1 MTEALPDPFAAFRL
15 DGRTALVTGARREI
29 GRAIALALGG
39 AGARVAVHH
48 TGSAEETAD
57 ADGVVA
63 QLGATKLPGPAA
75 SAAFAA
81 DFSAPGAGASLAGAV
96 LAAFGRVDIVVLNA
110 SVEIAQPF
118 EQVTGAAFDTQIAV
132 NLRATLDLLQALV
145 PAMAARGW
153 GRVLTIGSV
162 QESWPMPSMLVY
174 AGSKAAQHTW
184 AMALARQYGA
194 RGVTV
199 NNLAPG
205 AIETARNRVQLANPE
220 SRAWLLER
228 IPARRFGTPA
238 DLAGAALLLCSDAG
252 AYINGAHLHAD
263 GGRMLG

>member
-1 MTEALPDPFAAFRL
+1 MSPDPFAAFRL

-48 TGSAEETAD
+48 AGGPEEEAD
-57 ADGVVA
+57 AASVVA
-63 QLGATKLPGPAA
+63 ALPG

-81 DFSAPGAGASLAGAV
+81 DFAVAGAGQALAREVVAT
-96 LAAFGRVDIVVLNA
+96 FGRVDILVLNA
-110 SVEIAQPF
+110 SIEIVQPF
-118 EQVTGAAFDTQIAV
+118 GAISGEAFDRQVAV
-132 NLRATLDLLQALV
+132 NLRSTLDLLQALV

-162 QESWPMPSMLVY
+162 QEQWPMPTMLVY
-174 AGSKAAQHTW
+174 AGSKTMQHTW
-184 AMALARQYGA
+184 GLALARQYA
-194 RGVTV
+194 AQGVTF

-205 AIETARNRVQLANPE
+205 AIETARNRAQLADPAG
-220 SRAWLLER
+220 RAWLLER
-228 IPARRFGTPA
+228 IPAKRFGRPE
-238 DLAGAALLLCSDAG
+238 DLAGPALLLCSDAG

>member
-1 MTEALPDPFAAFRL
+1 MAADDPFARFRL

-29 GRAIALALGG
+29 GRAIALSLGG

-48 TGSAEETAD
+48 AGGPEEAAD
-57 ADGVVA
+57 AAEVV
-63 QLGATKLPGPAA
+63 GHLPG

-81 DFSAPGAGASLAGAV
+81 DFSARGAGATLAREV
-96 LAAFGRVDIVVLNA
+96 SAAFGRVDILVLNA
-110 SVEIAQPF
+110 SVEIPQPLEAIGDAEF
-118 EQVTGAAFDTQIAV
+118 DRQVAV
-132 NLRATLDLLQALV
+132 NLRATLELLQALA

-162 QESWPMPSMLVY
+162 QETWPMPTMLVY
-174 AGSKAAQHTW
+174 AGSKSMQHTW
-184 AMALARQYGA
+184 GLALARQYGA
-194 RGVTV
+194 QGVTF

-205 AIETARNRVQLANPE
+205 AIETARNRAQLADPAG
-220 SRAWLLER
+220 RQWLLDR
-228 IPARRFGTPA
+228 IPARRFGKPE

>member
-1 MTEALPDPFAAFRL
+1 MPDPFASFRL
-15 DGRTALVTGARREI
+15 DGRVALVTGARREI

-48 TGSAEETAD
+48 AGGAEEAAD
-57 ADGVVA
+57 AAEV
-63 QLGATKLPGPAA
+63 LTHLPGA
-75 SAAFAA
+75 AAFAA
-81 DFSAPGAGASLAGAV
+81 DFAAPGAGAT
-96 LAAFGRVDIVVLNA
+96 LAAQAIATFGKVDILVLNA
-110 SVEIAQPF
+110 SIEIVEPF
-118 EQVTGAAFDTQIAV
+118 GEISGAAFDRQVAV

-153 GRVLTIGSV
+153 GRVLTVGSV
-162 QESWPMPSMLVY
+162 QEQWPMPTMLVY
-174 AGSKAAQHTW
+174 AGSKSMQHTW
-184 AMALARQYGA
+184 GLALARQYA
-194 RGVTV
+194 KQGVTV

-205 AIETARNRVQLANPE
+205 AIETARNRAQLADPAG
-220 SRAWLLER
+220 RAWLLER
-228 IPARRFGTPA
+228 IPAGRFGRPD

>member
-1 MTEALPDPFAAFRL
+1 MAQDPFARFRL

-48 TGSAEETAD
+48 AGDAEAGD
-57 ADGVVA
+57 AARVVGELA
-63 QLGATKLPGPAA
+63 GA
-75 SAAFAA
+75 AAFAA
-81 DFSAPGAGASLAGAV
+81 DFSRPGAGAMLAREVVAT
-96 LAAFGRVDIVVLNA
+96 FGHVDILVLNA
-110 SVEIAQPF
+110 SVEIPQPF
-118 EQVTGAAFDTQIAV
+118 EAIGDAEFDTQVAV

-162 QESWPMPSMLVY
+162 QETWPLPSMLVY
-174 AGSKAAQHTW
+174 AGSKSMQHTW
-184 AMALARQYGA
+184 GLALARQYGA
-194 RGVTV
+194 HGVTV

-205 AIETARNRVQLANPE
+205 AIETARNRAQLADPVA
-220 SRAWLLER
+220 RQALLER
-228 IPARRFGTPA
+228 IPARRFGTPD

-252 AYINGAHLHAD
+252 AYINGANLNAD
-263 GGRMLG
+263 GGRMMG

>member
-1 MTEALPDPFAAFRL
+1 MPDPLPDPFAAFRL

-48 TGSAEETAD
+48 AGGEEEAAD
-57 ADGVVA
+57 AAGVVA
-63 QLGATKLPGPAA
+63 QLRTSPQPGPAG

-81 DFSAPGAGASLAGAV
+81 DFSEPDAGEGLAAAV
-96 LAAFGRVDIVVLNA
+96 LGAFQHVDILVLNA
-110 SVEIAQPF
+110 SIEIVQPF
-118 EQVTGAAFDTQIAV
+118 GEITAAAFEKQVAV
-132 NLRATLDLLQALV
+132 NLRATLQLLQALV
-145 PAMAARGW
+145 PAMASRGW

-162 QESWPMPSMLVY
+162 QEAWPAPHMLVY
-174 AGSKAAQHTW
+174 AGSKSMQHTW
-184 AMALARQYGA
+184 GLALARQYA
-194 RGVTV
+194 AHGVTV

-205 AIETARNRVQLANPE
+205 AIETARNRTQLADPA

-252 AYINGAHLHAD
+252 AYINGSDLNAD